1 MTKKTRTRLNK
12 VLHCLRE
19 ARQLLEEISL
29 ANGREVLDISY
40 LTYNQLT
47 ARIDELAPLTKKT

>member
-29 ANGREVLDISY
+29 ADGREVLDKSY
-40 LTYNQLT
+40 LTYTQLS
-47 ARIDELAPLTKKT
+47 ARIGDLSPLTKKS